1 MPFHPPPSEHLLRDI
16 LPDEMPAS
24 EYQYLRQ
31 QLLQGAALDQPAP
44 AAGKTAAPTSSP
56 LRWLWLK
63 LAARA

>member
-24 EYQYLRQ
+24 EHQYLRQ
-31 QLLQGAALDQPAP
+31 QLLQGAAPDKPAQPAS
-44 AAGKTAAPTSSP
+44 KTVATTSSP